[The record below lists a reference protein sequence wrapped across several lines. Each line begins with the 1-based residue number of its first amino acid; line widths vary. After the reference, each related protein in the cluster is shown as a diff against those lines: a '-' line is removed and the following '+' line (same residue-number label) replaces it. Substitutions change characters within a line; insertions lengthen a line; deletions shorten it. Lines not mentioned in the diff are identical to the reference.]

1 MADWTNVVSA
11 GVGVAGLAF
20 GLYER
25 YAGKRSL
32 RVQKLDEVLRLRED
46 KVLFKES
53 VPDVALRPL
62 AASVKEWR
70 DQCSEAKAIAS
81 HGSSTRRDLQI
92 CWDAAATFENQVEV
106 MLARLNHSDPYV
118 FVSGEDLRHLD
129 ELKESLRETTREP
142 AARLATRRRWW
153 NL

>member
-1 MADWTNVVSA
+1 MPDLTDIVSA

-46 KVLFKES
+46 KVLFNES

-70 DQCSEAKAIAS
+70 ERCSEAKAISS
-81 HGSSTRRDLQI
+81 HGSSSRRDLQI
-92 CWDAAATFENQVEV
+92 CLDAAATFENQVEV
-106 MLARLNHSDPYV
+106 MLARLDHSDPYV
-118 FVSGEDLRHLD
+118 FVSGEDRQHL
-129 ELKESLRETTREP
+129 ETLKESLRQTTREP
-142 AARLATRRRWW
+142 VARLATRRRWW